1 MGKMENPASQDSFFN
16 PVSLKNLHRMF
27 FLFQEIKKILA

>member
-1 MGKMENPASQDSFFN
+1 MKEGAIGTAGRSFF
-16 PVSLKNLHRMF
+16 VRSLKNLHRMF